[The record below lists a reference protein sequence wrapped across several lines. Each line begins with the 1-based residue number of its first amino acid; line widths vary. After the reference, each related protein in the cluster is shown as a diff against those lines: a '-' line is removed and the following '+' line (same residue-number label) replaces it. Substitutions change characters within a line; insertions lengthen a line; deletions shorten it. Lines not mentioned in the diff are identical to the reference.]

1 MGKGNKFFLLSLYL
15 VSLGVRPLFPALE
28 TRNQLLFYFDK
39 IEVKGDLDVFIKKG
53 QKRGKVSIYAD
64 SEIMDS
70 VTANVHQKTLFLDA
84 NNSYE
89 FKRRIPFVKLNA
101 TRKFPVEIM
110 VYVEEIAEVRILESS
125 NLSCSNISSS
135 HLKVLHSSTGD
146 VHLESI
152 NTPKIE
158 VLHLG
163 TGRLSLQGEQ
173 TSELE
178 IEVRGNG
185 VVDAGELEVSNAK
198 VVHYGKGELQINPE
212 QWLDARLLSSGSI
225 FLHQN
230 PTNSVVEVKGTG
242 QIKKLFEPQV
252 NQGNSKE

>member
-1 MGKGNKFFLLSLYL
+1 MGKGNKISLLSLCML
-15 VSLGVRPLFPALE
+15 SFAVQPLFPALE
-28 TRNQLLFYFDK
+28 TRNKLLFYFDK

-70 VTANVHQKTLFLDA
+70 VTAKVRQKTLFLDA

-110 VYVEEIAEVRILESS
+110 VYVEEIAELRILESS
-125 NLSCSNISSS
+125 NLSCYNISSS
-135 HLKVLHSSTGD
+135 HLKVFHSSTGD
-146 VHLESI
+146 VHLESV

-163 TGRLSLQGEQ
+163 SGRLSLQGEQ
-173 TSELE
+173 TTDLEL
-178 IEVRGNG
+178 EVRGNG
-185 VVDAGELEVSNAK
+185 IVDAGELEVSTAK
-198 VVHYGKGELQINPE
+198 VVHHGKGELQINPE

-230 PTNSVVEVKGTG
+230 PTNSVVKLKGTG
-242 QIKKLFEPQV
+242 QIKNLFEPAE
-252 NQGNSKE
+252 NAGNTTE

>member
-1 MGKGNKFFLLSLYL
+1 MGKGNKISLLSLCML
-15 VSLGVRPLFPALE
+15 SFAVQPLFPALE
-28 TRNQLLFYFDK
+28 TRNKLLFYFDK

-70 VTANVHQKTLFLDA
+70 VTAKVRQKTLFLDA

-110 VYVEEIAEVRILESS
+110 VYVEEIAELRILESS

-135 HLKVLHSSTGD
+135 HLKVFHSSTGD
-146 VHLESI
+146 VHLESV

-163 TGRLSLQGEQ
+163 SGRLSLQGE
-173 TSELE
+173 
-178 IEVRGNG
+178 
-185 VVDAGELEVSNAK
+185 LEVSTAK
-198 VVHYGKGELQINPE
+198 VVHHGKGELQINPE

-230 PTNSVVEVKGTG
+230 PTNSVVKLKGTG
-242 QIKKLFEPQV
+242 QIKNLFEPAE
-252 NQGNSKE
+252 NAGNTTE